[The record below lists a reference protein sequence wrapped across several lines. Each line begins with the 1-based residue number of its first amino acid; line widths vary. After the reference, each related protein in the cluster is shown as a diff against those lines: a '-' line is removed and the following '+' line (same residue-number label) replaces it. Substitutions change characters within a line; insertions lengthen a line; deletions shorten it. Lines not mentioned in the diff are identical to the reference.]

1 MDTPLFTIFDIMIT
15 PWKLIG
21 YLGVFMFTGRWV
33 VQVLATRRRRRPV
46 IPTFFWTMSIIGSG
60 LLLAYFI
67 WGKNDSV
74 GVLSNLF
81 PMTVA
86 VYNLMMARHARSMQ
100 GPASLEAQ
108 PAPQAGREMR
118 GEAQA
123 LADAAQRASRRP
135 SRTPSPSITVRPCRT
150 TVHAGRRPHA

>member
-1 MDTPLFTIFDIMIT
+1 MNTPFANVFDVVIT

-21 YLGVFMFTGRWV
+21 YLGVLLFAGRWV
-33 VQVLATRRRRRPV
+33 VQVLATRKQQRPAF
-46 IPTFFWTMSIIGSG
+46 PTLFWIMSILGSA

-86 VYNLMMARHARSMQ
+86 LYNYFMHRRALAKAAR
-100 GPASLEAQ
+100 AQ
-108 PAPQAGREMR
+108 P
-118 GEAQA
+118 
-123 LADAAQRASRRP
+123 S
-135 SRTPSPSITVRPCRT
+135 S
-150 TVHAGRRPHA
+150 

>member
-1 MDTPLFTIFDIMIT
+1 MNTPVAYLFDVVVT

-21 YLGVFMFTGRWV
+21 YLGVFLFAGRWV
-33 VQVLATRRRRRPV
+33 VQMAATRKHGKPV
-46 IPTFFWTMSIIGSG
+46 FPGTFWTMSVLGSA

-86 VYNLMMARHARSMQ
+86 LYNFVMHRRSVSERAPSHA
-100 GPASLEAQ
+100 
-108 PAPQAGREMR
+108 
-118 GEAQA
+118 
-123 LADAAQRASRRP
+123 
-135 SRTPSPSITVRPCRT
+135 
-150 TVHAGRRPHA
+150 